1 MIFLPWKEKGA
12 LVLAFCL
19 CMLGGLCSSAFIKMR
34 EDEMDKS
41 GFFHK

>member
-1 MIFLPWKEKGA
+1 MEREGA

-34 EDEMDKS
+34 EDKKDH
-41 GFFHK
+41 HKYK